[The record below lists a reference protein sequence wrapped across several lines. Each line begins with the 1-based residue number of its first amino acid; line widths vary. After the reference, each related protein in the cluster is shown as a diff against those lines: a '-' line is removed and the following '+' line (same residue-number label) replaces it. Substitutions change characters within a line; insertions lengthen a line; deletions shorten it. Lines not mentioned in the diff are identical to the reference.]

1 MIPTLIIE
9 DEQPIS
15 ELIRTLVLE
24 TDSDLQVVG
33 VCDNI
38 RQALECIR
46 AAKPQLIFLDI
57 MLPGGT
63 AFDLLKQL
71 PEIDFEL
78 IFITAYDDYLAEAI
92 GYAANGYLVKPIRS
106 DDLKRAIGNA
116 KKRILKGLNAGQMV
130 AMLDRAYQKRAA
142 SRKIAISTFAEY
154 LFVDIDHIIRCE
166 SQNMYS
172 YLYTTEKKIF
182 SSFSLKQL
190 AAVLPE
196 DHFFQVHKSH
206 IISLNKV
213 ASYNVRDSLVVLDDG
228 TELPVSRRRKADFLE
243 KFIQV
248 VRE

>member
-15 ELIRTLVLE
+15 ALIHALVTE
-24 TDSDLQVVG
+24 TDRDLQIVG
-33 VCDNI
+33 TCDNFQ
-38 RQALECIR
+38 QALECIR
-46 AAKPQLIFLDI
+46 ATKPQLIFLDV

-78 IFITAYDDYLAEAI
+78 IFITAYDSYLAEAV
-92 GYAANGYLVKPIRS
+92 GYAANGYLVKPINPA
-106 DDLKRAIGNA
+106 DLKRAIDNA
-116 KKRILKGLNAGQMV
+116 KKRILKGLNAGHMV
-130 AMLDRAYQKRAA
+130 AMLERAYEKRSA
-142 SRKIAISTFAEY
+142 SRKIAISTFTEY

-172 YLYTTEKKIF
+172 YLYTTEKKIL

-196 DHFFQVHKSH
+196 ERFFQVHKSH
-206 IISLNKV
+206 IVALGKV
-213 ASYNVRDSLVVLDDG
+213 ASYNVRDALVILDDG
-228 TELPVSRRRKADFLE
+228 TELPISRRRKAAFLE

-248 VRE
+248 TRE